1 VFNRSSL
8 IQKLFMSTF
17 KRSEKV
23 KFRRRLSGA
32 LWVVL
37 VCVWQC
43 AGVPGARA
51 QEPSVLRQATAAR
64 RVDARRES
72 DELARR
78 AMNAA
83 CAEREQ
89 DPQGSAPIDEMQA
102 MPSLPTRHAEVL
114 AGMERA
120 ERLLPVAKKL
130 AAESLR
136 GLLREHGIRESPAI
150 RAAFVRLSQVRVIK
164 ADMELR
170 DNASVL
176 YKEPRTI
183 RFGTIFLAGLRS
195 DEGMISVLAHELTH
209 VADGARGSLS
219 ALFGGVAR
227 RASRGAGLP
236 RINVRR
242 GEELTCDLVGV
253 LSVRAYINRTESVE
267 TLARRT
273 ARALAHNCV
282 EHDHTDRAHLSPRT
296 TMRALLTLDPA
307 LARAIT
313 GEPAQA
319 SAAPPP
325 AAPARRNQRRAAHPV
340 APRTPRR

>member
-1 VFNRSSL
+1 
-8 IQKLFMSTF
+8 M
-17 KRSEKV
+17 
-23 KFRRRLSGA
+23 RLSRPRNNRVQSWLRVTLPVA
-32 LWVVL
+32 FA
-37 VCVWQC
+37 C
-43 AGVPGARA
+43 ACLLPGAQVGRA
-51 QEPSVLRQATAAR
+51 QEAARVRQATTAR
-64 RVDARRES
+64 RALAGREIG
-72 DELARR
+72 EHARR

-102 MPSLPTRHAEVL
+102 MPSLPLRHTEVL

-136 GLLREHGIRESPAI
+136 GLLREHGIRESPAV
-150 RAAFVRLSQVRVIK
+150 RAALARLAQVRVVK
-164 ADMELR
+164 PDMELR

-209 VADGARGSLS
+209 VADGASGSLN
-219 ALFGGVAR
+219 ALFRGVAR
-227 RASRGAGLP
+227 RASRAAGLQP
-236 RINVRR
+236 VNLRR

-253 LSVRAYINRTESVE
+253 LSVRAYITRTESVE

-282 EHDHTDRAHLSPRT
+282 ERDHTDRAHLSPRT

-307 LARAIT
+307 LAHAIT
-313 GEPAQA
+313 GEPVPTSDA
-319 SAAPPP
+319 SPNAP
-325 AAPARRNQRRAAHPV
+325 AARRNHRRAAHPF
-340 APRTPRR
+340 APRTPRH